1 MKINKNIPN
10 HIAIIMDG
18 NGTWSKKNNLNR
30 KEGHQAGVKTAK
42 KIIGYSQENGIKN
55 ITLFALS
62 NENLSRSKLE
72 LKNLFDIFFYSFA
85 NEKNYL
91 IENKIKIKFIGNL
104 KKLPKKVRDNA
115 LILEKETKK
124 HKKLNLF
131 IALNYGGK
139 QDIKQASKKSA
150 ASNKKN
156 INLESFL
163 YSKDLP
169 EVDLLI
175 RTGGYRRLSNFI
187 LWQIS
192 YAELYFTN
200 ILWPS
205 FDKKQFLKAINWYRT
220 INRKFGK
227 TVNNER

>member
-1 MKINKNIPN
+1 MKITKNIPN

-42 KIIGYSQENGIKN
+42 KIIGYSQEKGIKN

-62 NENLSRSKLE
+62 NENLSRSNVE

-91 IENKIKIKFIGNL
+91 LENKIKIKFIGNL

-115 LILEKETKK
+115 LILEQETKK
-124 HKKLNLF
+124 NKKLNLF

-139 QDIKQASKKSA
+139 QDIKQAAQKSA

-156 INLESFL
+156 ISLEGFL
-163 YSKDLP
+163 YSKELP

-175 RTGGYRRLSNFI
+175 RTGGYRRLSNFV

-192 YAELYFTN
+192 YAELYFTD

-205 FDKKQFLKAINWYRT
+205 FNKKQFLKAIDWYGT